1 MPPPACVEARAVPRA
16 KAASEAVPRVRKMRK
31 KRKLDESEE
40 GARAES
46 ASCAEAVVRDLDA
59 CEIHVVTFSAPEW
72 HFDAAEAAMLL
83 KSALAPTHSK
93 SAFSVVSTDTRGAY
107 PRPKPPAPLD
117 PPNPRS
123 PPVFP

>member
-1 MPPPACVEARAVPRA
+1 MQVRIESSVALLAPSLGLSNLGARRRVRGRGAVPRV
-16 KAASEAVPRVRKMRK
+16 KAASEAVPRAKKMRK

-72 HFDAAEAAMLL
+72 HFDAAEAVSYTHLTL
-83 KSALAPTHSK
+83 PTIY
-93 SAFSVVSTDTRGAY
+93 SV
-107 PRPKPPAPLD
+107 
-117 PPNPRS
+117 
-123 PPVFP
+123 

>member
-1 MPPPACVEARAVPRA
+1 MPPPRAWKSRAVPRA
-16 KAASEAVPRVRKMRK
+16 KAASEAVPRAKKMRK

-83 KSALAPTHSK
+83 ILRRGILRTINTICALARIT
-93 SAFSVVSTDTRGAY
+93 
-107 PRPKPPAPLD
+107 
-117 PPNPRS
+117 NECI
-123 PPVFP
+123 